1 MCEANAQNVGPHCRI
16 ELCVTYQLRERER
29 ERLIYLDLET
39 CSMCEILTTWNY
51 YRCFYDEKA
60 INSVLID

>member
-1 MCEANAQNVGPHCRI
+1 MCEANAQMWVLI
-16 ELCVTYQLRERER
+16 VELGCVFNLP
-29 ERLIYLDLET
+29 IGDLET
-39 CSMCEILTTWNY
+39 CSMREILTTWNY